1 MSENAVETI
10 RLMPRED
17 LETFAVRALLQLRQN
32 RGEIEAGNMFLAML
46 MGFLLGA
53 MVAAS
58 GFLLGLGLG

>member
-1 MSENAVETI
+1 
-10 RLMPRED
+10 MPRED